1 MAIGKNKKLAKGGKK
16 GGKKKLLDPML
27 RKDWYD
33 IRAPSY
39 FSVRNAGK
47 TIITKTIGTKIAS
60 EEMKGRVFEVCLADL
75 NKDEDQAHR
84 KMRLVCEE
92 VQGSNVL
99 TQFHGMDFTRD
110 KLCSLIKK
118 WQTLV
123 DGVTD
128 VRTVDGYYLRVHTIA
143 FTKKRPNQIKKSCY
157 AKASQIRAIRN
168 KMQDIVTE
176 QASSCELKELVQKF
190 IPELIGKEIEKACNG
205 IFPLQNVFVRK
216 VVILKKP
223 KFDLVK
229 LMEIQGDSTDD
240 TGVIVNTE
248 KEEGAVEEL
257 AGSGGRL

>member
-1 MAIGKNKKLAKGGKK
+1 MGGDK
-16 GGKKKLLDPML
+16 
-27 RKDWYD
+27 
-33 IRAPSY
+33 
-39 FSVRNAGK
+39 
-47 TIITKTIGTKIAS
+47 
-60 EEMKGRVFEVCLADL
+60 
-75 NKDEDQAHR
+75 
-84 KMRLVCEE
+84 
-92 VQGSNVL
+92 VL
-99 TQFHGMDFTRD
+99 TNFHGMDFTRD

-118 WQTLV
+118 WQTLI
-123 DGVTD
+123 DGVAD
-128 VRTVDGYYLRVHTIA
+128 VRTQDGYFLRVFTIA

-168 KMQDIVTE
+168 KMVDIVTE

-216 VVILKKP
+216 VKILKKP

-240 TGVIVNTE
+240 TGVVVNTE
-248 KEEGAVEEL
+248 AEEGAVEEL